1 MKPMLNLITGKCE
14 GCGDDF
20 GGMAI
25 ELVRGLRDLA
35 KKAGPL
41 RDQLTIAVAMNVER
55 YPTGCT
61 CGGPKQDPPQPH
73 AKNCPAGDHA
83 QRYLDHL
90 VEPKPA
96 DESKPADELTEG
108 DVRFVAGLRERL
120 RDAAEGDVRSR
131 CPECGRALTPAGQ
144 NRVECKPCGVSL
156 VKDTSAAI
164 DFAAEL
170 RPLEVWHCPACNT
183 CFAFRQIPIANAVVL
198 AGDDQVPIRCFG
210 CGGPLE
216 QWSVMRPLVSDE
228 IESGPANPNL
238 KVDSLAAAAVLFGG
252 KKGEVS

>member
-1 MKPMLNLITGKCE
+1 MATSDDSLCPGCMKPMLNLITGKCE

-20 GGMAI
+20 GGLAL
-25 ELVRGLRDLA
+25 ELVRGLRGLA

-41 RDQLTIAVAMNVER
+41 RDQLTIAVAVNLAR
-55 YPTGCT
+55 YPSGCT
-61 CGGPKQDPPQPH
+61 CGGPKADPPRPH
-73 AKNCPAGDHA
+73 ANDCPAGNHG
-83 QRYLDHL
+83 QRYLEHL
-90 VEPKPA
+90 VEPAEDQKPA
-96 DESKPADELTEG
+96 DALTEG
-108 DVRFVAGLRERL
+108 DVRT
-120 RDAAEGDVRSR
+120 R
-131 CPECGRALTPAGQ
+131 CPECGRALTPAGN

-156 VKDTSAAI
+156 VKDTTAAI

-210 CGGPLE
+210 CGGQLE

-228 IESGPANPNL
+228 IESGPADPTV

-252 KKGEVS
+252 KKGEAN